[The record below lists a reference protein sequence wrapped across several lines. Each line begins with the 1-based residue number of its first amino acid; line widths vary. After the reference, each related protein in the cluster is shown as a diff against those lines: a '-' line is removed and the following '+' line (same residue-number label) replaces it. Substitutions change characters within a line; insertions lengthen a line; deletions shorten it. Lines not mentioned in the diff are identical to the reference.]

1 MSDLTPDNE
10 LIEDEETGTYLSL
23 AGLDGEGTEE

>member
-10 LIEDEETGTYLSL
+10 LIEDEETGTYLSI
-23 AGLDGEGTEE
+23 AGLDDAETEE